1 MTMAP
6 EESPPGAAVSS
17 ARRPFRKLMPSPSGR
32 RRSRMRTSGAPRPN
46 SARAFLRVSAV
57 RTSNPSAVR
66 ASSARTRNT
75 ASSSTTRML
84 ALMDPPRRGPLSY
97 LQRQGEQE
105 RRAGAGLLQ
114 DQVPAM
120 GARDVA
126 RQGETDADA
135 ARLARDER
143 LEQPRPS

>member
-1 MTMAP
+1 MTIAP

-17 ARRPFRKLMPSPSGR
+17 ARSPFRKLMPSPSGR

-84 ALMDPPRRGPLSY
+84 ALIDPPRPRLLSY

-105 RRAGAGLLQ
+105 RRAGAGVFQ
-114 DQVPAM
+114 DEIAAV

-135 ARLARDER
+135 AGLARHEW
-143 LEQPRPS
+143 L